1 MTACNTLAKPSGT
14 SANFA
19 ISYLNGFS
27 KIALRYFSVFHA
39 GQKCETSHVSWTRVE
54 APLGQT
60 RRCPKEARRFPAHHR
75 PSKVCDRHM
84 FKDAQTCLKSN
95 ECPPIVT
102 TKYNNMLSR
111 RQGQTLK
118 KRLMRLTLVFPR
130 DEAEQQIG
138 EDIDKHSEDRS
149 TMRHREVHHDEMSI
163 TGKYGR

>member
-1 MTACNTLAKPSGT
+1 M
-14 SANFA
+14 
-19 ISYLNGFS
+19 
-27 KIALRYFSVFHA
+27 
-39 GQKCETSHVSWTRVE
+39 
-54 APLGQT
+54 
-60 RRCPKEARRFPAHHR
+60 
-75 PSKVCDRHM
+75 
-84 FKDAQTCLKSN
+84 
-95 ECPPIVT
+95 T